1 MKKKIVFIVLLV
13 MCLCL
18 TGCGNMKDLT
28 KDYTVDDAK
37 GLISK
42 IYEQVGED
50 NLPATETMEINIE
63 DLEMLQYYTGLSS
76 NKDIKFVVAS
86 DSMIG
91 SQAYSVV
98 LVKAKDI
105 SKVDG
110 LRKEIFDKVNPS
122 KWICVTA
129 EKLYVNNYGSVIAII
144 MADKDWADPIY
155 KEFTNIAKDNLG
167 NKLEKENE
175 I

>member
-1 MKKKIVFIVLLV
+1 MKKKIVFVALLV
-13 MCLCL
+13 MCLFM
-18 TGCGNMKDLT
+18 TGCGGSKDLD

-37 GLISK
+37 DLIATMYK
-42 IYEQVGED
+42 NVGED
-50 NLPATETMEINIE
+50 NLPAVETNEIDIK
-63 DLEMLQYYTGLSS
+63 DLELLTYYTGLKT
-76 NKDIKFVVAS
+76 NDNIDYVITS

-98 LVKAKDI
+98 LVKAADS
-105 SKVDG
+105 SKVDS
-110 LRKEIFDKVNPS
+110 LKQEIFDNINPS

-129 EKLYVNNYGSVIAII
+129 EKLYVNNYGNLIMVI
-144 MADKDWADPIY
+144 MADKDWADPLY

-167 NKLEKENE
+167 TKLEKENE